1 MTARRAVQPPH
12 DFEAEQAVL
21 GAMMVEREAALTA
34 AALLEPEDF
43 HQEPHQ
49 CLFRI
54 MARLADR
61 GPFDLVNVRSA
72 LHEEGR
78 LDAIGGGRYLVELL
92 EAAPSAVMA
101 KSYAETVRRVATRRR
116 RWLAALAFAGKPT
129 DIDAETAL
137 IGACADA
144 AGPGL
149 SVTVYDIDALLE
161 DPPPRPDSIVESMW
175 LAQTVNIVAGPPASA
190 KSWVGL
196 AACLD
201 VTAGRSFLGRF
212 PCVKG
217 PAVLVDEESALPMLA
232 ERIAL
237 LNASDPRPADAERFA
252 ILPSQGLHF
261 DDPACQDALRS
272 QIKHLRPRLL
282 VVDTIAATAGAIDLV
297 GNVTQV
303 RAWSSFFRRL
313 AQQYDLAAVLLAHGP
328 KWQAK
333 KPTLQNVFGSVDWGA
348 NADAV
353 HALCDVGKG
362 IFRLATVKDRWAPA
376 SHALDLT
383 FSLVPTPSGG
393 LALSS
398 EPATQGVIRLIL
410 SQIDTDWT
418 KGREV
423 TEYIVEQGFTDRA
436 VRAGFKKLVEVD
448 HRLEQRPDPDDHKWR
463 EFRLR
468 EEDR

>member
-1 MTARRAVQPPH
+1 MSAKRAVQPPS
-12 DFEAEQAVL
+12 DFGAEQAVL
-21 GAMMVEREAALTA
+21 GAMMVEREAAVTA
-34 AALLEPEDF
+34 AAFLKPEDF

-54 MARLADR
+54 IVRLADR

-72 LHEEGR
+72 LQEEDR
-78 LDAIGGGRYLVELL
+78 LDTAGGEEYLMELS
-92 EAAPSAVMA
+92 EAAPTPAMA
-101 KSYAETVRRVATRRR
+101 RSYAETVRRVAIRRR
-116 RWLAALAFAGKPT
+116 RWLAALAFAQKP
-129 DIDAETAL
+129 IDADAEMAL
-137 IGACADA
+137 IGACADVA
-144 AGPGL
+144 DPSL
-149 SVTVYDIDALLE
+149 SVIACDADALLRN
-161 DPPPRPDSIVESMW
+161 PPPRPDSIVEDVW
-175 LAQTVNIVAGPPASA
+175 LSQTVNIVAGPPASA

-212 PCVKG
+212 LCEKG
-217 PAVLVDEESALPMLA
+217 PAILVDEESALPMLA
-232 ERIAL
+232 ERVAL
-237 LNASDPRPADAERFA
+237 LCAGDPRPPDAERFT

-261 DDPACQDALRS
+261 DDLSCQAALRA
-272 QIKHLRPRLL
+272 QVAQLHPRLL

-313 AQQYDLAAVLLAHGP
+313 AQQYDLTVVLLAHGP
-328 KWQAK
+328 KWQGK

-362 IFRLATVKDRWAPA
+362 IFRFATVKDRWAPA

-383 FSLVPTPSGG
+383 FSLVSTPSGG

-436 VRAGFKKLVEVD
+436 VRAGFRKLVEVD
-448 HRLEQRPDPDDHKWR
+448 HMLEQRPDPDDHKWR

-468 EEDR
+468 EEGR